1 MKSLFIIWLLALGA
15 FIGVYTYIYVSIAQL
30 VISDAAS
37 PLQGLTTRQSSTN
50 QTVNPQQ
57 TINGKELQGGL

>member
-1 MKSLFIIWLLALGA
+1 MKGLLIIWLLALGA

-30 VISDAAS
+30 AMSDVTS
-37 PLQGLTTRQSSTN
+37 PSQGLTMRQNGTN

-57 TINGKELQGGL
+57 TINGKQLQGN